1 MSWLEFKSF
10 IKSNKNKKFIIK
22 VQGFIDLNLYSKI
35 TQVLIN
41 KEEVNLFDKKR
52 NILKINKHQ
61 VMKIE
66 LIKDNTVK
74 IKLHE
79 LLMIYIEK

>member
-1 MSWLEFKSF
+1 MSWLKFKNF
-10 IKSNKNKKFIIK
+10 IKSNKNEKFMIK
-22 VQGFIDLNLYSKI
+22 VQGFIDLNLCSKI
-35 TQVLIN
+35 TKVLIN
-41 KEEVNLFDKKR
+41 KEEVNLFYKER
-52 NILKINKHQ
+52 SILKINKHQ
-61 VMKIE
+61 IMKIE

>member
-1 MSWLEFKSF
+1 MSWLQFKNF
-10 IKSNKNKKFIIK
+10 IKSNKNEKFIIK
-22 VQGFIDLNLYSKI
+22 VQGFIDLNLCSKI
-35 TQVLIN
+35 TKVLIN
-41 KEEVNLFDKKR
+41 KEEVNLFYKER

-66 LIKDNTVK
+66 FIKDKTVK

>member
-1 MSWLEFKSF
+1 MSWLQFKNF
-10 IKSNKNKKFIIK
+10 IKSNKNEKFIIK
-22 VQGFIDLNLYSKI
+22 VQGFIDLNLCSKI
-35 TQVLIN
+35 TKVLVN
-41 KEEVNLFDKKR
+41 KEEVNLFYKER
-52 NILKINKHQ
+52 SILKINKHQ

-66 LIKDNTVK
+66 FIKDNTVK

>member
-1 MSWLEFKSF
+1 MSWLQFKNF

-35 TQVLIN
+35 TKVLIN
-41 KEEVNLFDKKR
+41 KEKVNFFYKER
-52 NILKINKHQ
+52 CILKINKHQ

-66 LIKDNTVK
+66 FIKDNTVK

>member
-1 MSWLEFKSF
+1 MSWLQFKNF
-10 IKSNKNKKFIIK
+10 IKSNKNEKFIIK

-41 KEEVNLFDKKR
+41 KEEVNLFYKER

-66 LIKDNTVK
+66 FIKDNTVK

-79 LLMIYIEK
+79 LLIIYIEK

>member
-1 MSWLEFKSF
+1 M
-10 IKSNKNKKFIIK
+10 IK
-22 VQGFIDLNLYSKI
+22 VQGFIDLNLCSKI
-35 TQVLIN
+35 TKVLIN
-41 KEEVNLFDKKR
+41 KEEVNLFYKER
-52 NILKINKHQ
+52 SILKINKHQ
-61 VMKIE
+61 IMKIE

>member
-1 MSWLEFKSF
+1 MSWLQFKNF
-10 IKSNKNKKFIIK
+10 IKSNKNEKFIIK

>member
-1 MSWLEFKSF
+1 MSWVEFKNF

-35 TQVLIN
+35 TKVLIN
-41 KEEVNLFDKKR
+41 KEEVNLFYKER
-52 NILKINKHQ
+52 SILKINKHQ

-66 LIKDNTVK
+66 FIKDNTVK